1 MSKKILTS
9 ESGMVYAESLKTAT
23 IGFRT
28 RQICDFFVFANWRM
42 RAENILNISQGSI
55 VAAFSE
61 SATFHNC
68 VAFLKKA
75 TKMTNTLIQILGKSY
90 NQIKQIKVVD
100 ESVHGSEAVDAFWD
114 VYFALQK
121 AISSLQPL
129 TAEDRKIKLEV
140 LKDLFEGNYSDDQ
153 WEVHIEDMDAITRIQ
168 YDIVNQLATE

>member
-1 MSKKILTS
+1 MLTN
-9 ESGMVYAESLKTAT
+9 ESGMFYAESLKTAT

-75 TKMTNTLIQILGKSY
+75 TKMTNTIINSLYSQYQQLK
-90 NQIKQIKVVD
+90 
-100 ESVHGSEAVDAFWD
+100 AVSGTDRREVLAVLD
-114 VYFALQK
+114 KLVNT
-121 AISSLQPL
+121 P
-129 TAEDRKIKLEV
+129 TTTPEDRKIKFSVGCEYV
-140 LKDLFEGNYSDDQ
+140 ELF
-153 WEVHIEDMDAITRIQ
+153 
-168 YDIVNQLATE
+168 NQIAAE

>member
-1 MSKKILTS
+1 MAGVQNAAFAAVETKEKGFEGKKMRKNILTT
-9 ESGMVYAESLKTAT
+9 ELKAGYVESLKTAT

-75 TKMTNTLIQILGKSY
+75 TKMTNTIIQNLINIL
-90 NQIKQIKVVD
+90 
-100 ESVHGSEAVDAFWD
+100 ETELGSIYRSARVKPATNDSMD
-114 VYFALQK
+114 SYFALSDKQK
-121 AISSLQPL
+121 NRIKSLCRRHL
-129 TAEDRKIKLEV
+129 V
-140 LKDLFEGNYSDDQ
+140 LQ
-153 WEVHIEDMDAITRIQ
+153 TRL
-168 YDIVNQLATE
+168 NQIAGE